1 MCVVVFVF
9 GVPCESQKMSTF
21 SSKEV
26 WKQYRRNPILL
37 AEWSVCRFVTF
48 YPSELS
54 VRGAQEDVGDD
65 LSVVLL
71 CFILLSAQEGV
82 GNGLSVVLLRFI
94 LQS

>member
-1 MCVVVFVF
+1 MIMMIYIFMMKCMCVVVFVF

-54 VRGAQEDVGDD
+54 VRGAQEDVGD
-65 LSVVLL
+65 
-71 CFILLSAQEGV
+71 
-82 GNGLSVVLLRFI
+82 GLSVVLLR
-94 LQS
+94 LSS